1 MLSLLCS
8 RYHICGHF
16 VKPLT
21 TRDRCSWVELV
32 ATGPQSPTWFISH
45 WWGTPFSQTLEMLSW
60 HGEVHK
66 LKETDA
72 YWYCTLAN
80 VSGIMLCFWW
90 LIFACLQN
98 QHDLRELGGGL
109 HTTPF
114 WKAIAANSCVGAVQV
129 MDNKCTPP
137 TRVWCVLEV
146 QPHVVY
152 FGLF

>member
-1 MLSLLCS
+1 ML
-8 RYHICGHF
+8 
-16 VKPLT
+16 
-21 TRDRCSWVELV
+21 D
-32 ATGPQSPTWFISH
+32 
-45 WWGTPFSQTLEMLSW
+45 W
-60 HGEVHK
+60 HGEVHG
-66 LKETDA
+66 LNENDA

-90 LIFACLQN
+90 LMFVCLQN

-109 HTTPF
+109 RTTPF
-114 WKAIAANSCVGAVQV
+114 WKAIAADSCEGVIQV